1 MDNKVKFKFIII
13 TIYIFKVAQSVLLQ
27 YNYVLENK
35 ILKIKKILI
44 LKILKKYSFSD
55 ILLKKNSHIYLD
67 I

>member
-1 MDNKVKFKFIII
+1 MDNKIKFKFIII
-13 TIYIFKVAQSVLLQ
+13 TIYIFKVAQPVLLQ